1 MTTVKYSDLLMDW
14 LKEFG
19 YTHCFFVGGGNV
31 MHLLESASKRFVCIA
46 VVHEVAAGIAAEYF
60 NESHEGKQKAFALV
74 TAGPGLT
81 NVVTA
86 IGGAW
91 LENRELL
98 IIGGQAKVS
107 DLVRNGS
114 RQIGHQEINGIAIT
128 SGITK
133 ESLQLTKPATKSEIY
148 NFCSES
154 WMGKKGPV
162 FLEIC
167 IDVSATPADVHKLSS
182 NIEIKSRQSLPKI
195 TIEKEQELI
204 NLILKSKRPVFLFGG
219 GLSRE
224 ITNKLLVDIESME
237 LPVAT
242 TYNGADRESYEY
254 KYYCGRPN
262 WYGMR
267 WANILLQQAD
277 LVIAFGSRLGI
288 QQVGFSWDEF
298 APLAKVVQID
308 IDEAELD
315 KGFPKVDLKLP
326 YDADDILEKIVL
338 NKEISNQTDWRD
350 WKNFIIKIRKIFEK
364 VDPENKVEAG
374 YLELQKFLW
383 DLGDYLNSD
392 DIIVP
397 CSSGGSYT
405 GTLQMFKNKHGQ
417 QMITDKSLASMG
429 YGLSGAIGASFANP
443 GKRIIHIEG
452 DGGFAQNLQEI
463 GTVAINKL
471 NIKMF
476 IAENRGYASI
486 RTTQKAYFNGNYVGC
501 DEFTGL
507 GLPDWELI
515 FKAYGINSLRMT
527 PENYFD
533 SEVLEA
539 LNSDEP
545 YAFIV
550 TLDPDQLYFPKLTSR
565 VMPDGSMKSNPLH
578 LMSPKLSEDECK
590 EAFPYLPSE
599 YLV

>member
-1 MTTVKYSDLLMDW
+1 MSQAKYSDLLMDW

-31 MHLLESASKRFVCIA
+31 MHLLESASKRFTCVP

-60 NESHEGKQKAFALV
+60 NESYEGSRKAFALV

-81 NVVTA
+81 NIITA

-98 IIGGQAKVS
+98 VIGGQAKVS
-107 DLVRNGS
+107 DLARNGS
-114 RQIGHQEINGIAIT
+114 RQIGHQEINGLAIT

-133 ESLQLTKPATKSEIY
+133 ESLQLSKHYAKKEIFD
-148 NFCSES
+148 FCSKS
-154 WMGKKGPV
+154 WTGKKGPV

-167 IDVSATPADVHKLSS
+167 IDVSAAPANLDELDNMPVGEQHQANPIIPESQLKELKKL
-182 NIEIKSRQSLPKI
+182 IAE
-195 TIEKEQELI
+195 
-204 NLILKSKRPVFLFGG
+204 SKRPLFLFGG
-219 GLSRE
+219 GLSRAMTTKCTSE
-224 ITNKLLVDIESME
+224 FESME
-237 LPVAT
+237 WPIAT
-242 TYNGADRESYEY
+242 TYNGADRESFEY

-267 WANILLQQAD
+267 WANIILQQSD

-308 IDEAELD
+308 IDHSELE
-315 KGFPKVDLKLP
+315 KGFPKIDLKLP
-326 YDADDILEKIVL
+326 YDADDILEKL
-338 NKEISNQTDWRD
+338 TQDKDLFKKQDWSE
-350 WKNFIIKIRKIFEK
+350 WKSFITKVRNLLEN
-364 VDPENKVEAG
+364 VDPANVVSDG

-383 DLGDYLNSD
+383 DLGDFLNSED
-392 DIIVP
+392 VIIP

-405 GTLQMFKNKHGQ
+405 GTLQMFRNKRGQ
-417 QMITDKSLASMG
+417 KMITDKSLASMG
-429 YGLSGAIGASFANP
+429 YGLSGAIGAAFANP
-443 GKRIIHIEG
+443 GSRIIHIEG

-463 GTVAINKL
+463 GTVAVNKL

-501 DEFTGL
+501 DEATGL
-507 GLPDWELI
+507 GLPNWEQI
-515 FKAYGINSLRMT
+515 FNAYGISTTRIT
-527 PENYFD
+527 VENYFNK
-533 SEVLEA
+533 EVIDA
-539 LNSDEP
+539 INANGP
-545 YAFIV
+545 HAFIV

-578 LMSPKLSEDECK
+578 LMSPKLPEEIAK
-590 EAFPYLPSE
+590 EVFPYMSSE